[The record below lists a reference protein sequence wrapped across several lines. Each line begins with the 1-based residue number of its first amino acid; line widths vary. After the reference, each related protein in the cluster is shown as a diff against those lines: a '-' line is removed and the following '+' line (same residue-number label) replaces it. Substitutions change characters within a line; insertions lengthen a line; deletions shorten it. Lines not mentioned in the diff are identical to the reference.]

1 MSGREPSPPK
11 KSPFLWDLPRTR
23 VYLIRH
29 GQVEDY
35 EQRRFH
41 GQNDVGL
48 SDFGRRQ
55 YDRLARRLLEARVDI
70 EAVYASDLTRAKVGG
85 RVLSGILDRPLTL
98 LSELREINFGLWEG
112 LDYQQIQAGW
122 ADEFERRYQ
131 DFYNHRPPEG
141 ETIAEMDARV
151 WAALTGM
158 VQRHHHRCFLVVAHS
173 GVNRVILCRVLGLD
187 PEHLFALD
195 QDYGCLN
202 VIDFFDDGRSL
213 VKLIN
218 GVSWDSPS

>member
-1 MSGREPSPPK
+1 MSGREPPSAPK
-11 KSPFLWDLPRTR
+11 APFIWDLPRTR
-23 VYLIRH
+23 IYLIRH

-48 SDFGRRQ
+48 SDYGRRQ
-55 YDRLARRLLEARVDI
+55 YDRLARRLLEARVDV

-98 LSELREINFGLWEG
+98 LPELREINFGLWEG
-112 LDYQQIQAGW
+112 LDYQQIKAGW
-122 ADEFERRYQ
+122 ADEFEARYQ

-141 ETIAEMDARV
+141 ETLAEMDARV
-151 WAALTGM
+151 WAALMGL
-158 VQRHHHRCFLVVAHS
+158 VERHRHRSVLVVAHS
-173 GVNRVILCRVLGLD
+173 AVNRVILCRVLGLG

-213 VKLIN
+213 VKLLN